1 MSMINFCRKHYKMQ
15 NQNEQTT
22 RIFKEAIIR
31 EQLVRMFPNIE
42 KVYVMFCAKEMA
54 SQILG
59 FQLDPKFKGGKC

>member
-1 MSMINFCRKHYKMQ
+1 MQ

-42 KVYVMFCAKEMA
+42 KVYIMLCAKEMA
-54 SQILG
+54 NQILG
-59 FQLDPKFKGGKC
+59 FQLDPNFNGGKC